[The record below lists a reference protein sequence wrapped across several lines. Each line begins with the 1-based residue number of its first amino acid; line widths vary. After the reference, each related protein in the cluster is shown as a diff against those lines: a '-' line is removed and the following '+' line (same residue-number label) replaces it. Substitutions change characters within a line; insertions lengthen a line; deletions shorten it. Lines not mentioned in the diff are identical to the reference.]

1 MTEQASLSAFGPA
14 IPILRFFDEKLAYRH
29 YLDGLGF
36 ALAWEH
42 RFEPGMPLYAEVTR
56 GDIRLHLSGHY
67 GDGTPGTALWVPVA
81 DVRALYGELTARS
94 DVLGQRPGFEEHG
107 PGGPGFTIGD
117 PFGNHLRFAQV
128 LAPETDLG

>member
-1 MTEQASLSAFGPA
+1 MSDGPA
-14 IPILRFFDEKLAYRH
+14 IPILRIFDEAVAYRH

-36 ALAWEH
+36 VVDWEH
-42 RFEPGMPLYAEVTR
+42 RFEPGLPLYAQVSR

-81 DVRALYGELTARS
+81 DVTALCAELRGRF
-94 DVLGQRPGFEEHG
+94 DILNQRPGFEEHG

-117 PFGNHLRFAQV
+117 PFGNQLRFAQP
-128 LAPETDLG
+128 A